1 MQPVLHGGRLA
12 AIATP
17 TRVFLDPDVE
27 GLPSGDADMRVIAF
41 KCLYAREVMTGE
53 LPGPYTDRDAER
65 FARDCLIDDKDFA
78 ARTHEPDA
86 CLAARYGVPL
96 TQIAAQ
102 RKELASSSSCSKSTY
117 SASKPAP
124 GSKRSVAAFSVTVRT
139 T

>member
-1 MQPVLHGGRLA
+1 MQPVFHGGRLT

-17 TRVFLDPDVE
+17 TGVFLDPDVE

-78 ARTHEPDA
+78 ARTPEPDE
-86 CLAARYGVPL
+86 CLATRYGVPL
-96 TQIAAQ
+96 TQIVAQ
-102 RKELASSSSCSKSTY
+102 RKELAQARRVRRALTLPRSPRPGQ
-117 SASKPAP
+117 SAASR
-124 GSKRSVAAFSVTVRT
+124 RSP
-139 T
+139 